1 MRWRIGIASRS
12 AYGYASAVWTLEI
25 SPIFVLSPVASIGLG
40 PTQFLND
47 FEEMAR
53 RENEL
58 TNRNTSACGSLEREL
73 DGGHLNAT
81 DDRSLSTLSLIQEGG
96 LAIAGLIFCSISP
109 APHDPE
115 AYGSVSGDAT
125 KVSSEEDSSGEE
137 EASPEELLFILYGI
151 PGLGSF
157 SVPQP
162 VQSKVVTKKTRLEP
176 RAGAAENKNA
186 KD

>member
-73 DGGHLNAT
+73 DGGVCGL
-81 DDRSLSTLSLIQEGG
+81 RIGSLGSINLTGSACKCC
-96 LAIAGLIFCSISP
+96 LAMPSRAANL
-109 APHDPE
+109 AAD
-115 AYGSVSGDAT
+115 
-125 KVSSEEDSSGEE
+125 
-137 EASPEELLFILYGI
+137 EASSTSTQLMI
-151 PGLGSF
+151 
-157 SVPQP
+157 
-162 VQSKVVTKKTRLEP
+162 
-176 RAGAAENKNA
+176 
-186 KD
+186 DH